1 MLGWSS
7 ASSVSIGSFPRSTY
21 ICSQS
26 SLEAFLVP
34 TLQNASFLLD
44 AIIVLTLYHL
54 LECSQDEPLHDER
67 KFHFIGTA
75 CIVGFNLERL
85 RICMTDVNRFRL

>member
-7 ASSVSIGSFPRSTY
+7 ASSASIGSFPRSTY

-26 SLEAFLVP
+26 SEASLVP

-54 LECSQDEPLHDER
+54 LERSQDEPLHDER
-67 KFHFIGTA
+67 KIHFIGAA
-75 CIVGFNLERL
+75 CIVGSNLER
-85 RICMTDVNRFRL
+85 VYASA